1 MKKIVAALIVLSV
14 AAMAVA
20 PTAAEAKTKKKRA
33 QPYAEKAYSAP
44 RNGSYQEFIAEKRP
58 FGSESWWQ
66 QMDRE
71 GRGGQS
77 QIN

>member
-1 MKKIVAALIVLSV
+1 MTRIVAALVALSV
-14 AAMAVA
+14 AAMAAA

-33 QPYAEKAYSAP
+33 QPYAAKAYAAP
-44 RNGSYQEFIAEKRP
+44 RNDGYHEFIAEKHP
-58 FGSESWWQ
+58 FGSQSWWH

-77 QIN
+77 QVR

>member
-14 AAMAVA
+14 AAMAAA
-20 PTAAEAKTKKKRA
+20 PTAAEPKTKKKPA
-33 QPYAEKAYSAP
+33 QPYAAKAYSAP
-44 RNGSYQEFIAEKRP
+44 RNDSYQEYIAEKRP
-58 FGSESWWQ
+58 FGSESWWH